1 MKTFKNTII
10 PREYRGSAIAIGNFD
25 GVHRGHQKVFKQ
37 AKKYAKKN
45 KIKFGVLTFTPL
57 PVMFFN
63 RNVKNCRLV
72 SENKKFQLFEKH
84 GVDFVINIKF
94 NKIFSKITAIEFVKN
109 IIFKKINPRLIFV
122 SNNFKFGNKRKGNV
136 HLLKKFS
143 KKYNYRLINILA
155 FKHNAKVVS
164 STLIIKSLKNG
175 NLDLANTLLSRTWF
189 IEGVVQKGEKIGK
202 KLGYPTCNIN
212 IKNYVLPKIGIYT
225 VKVLIGKNKKIWNGI
240 AYLGYRPTF
249 GGKEIMLEV
258 NIFGIKKNLYKKRL
272 KVYFLKFIRG
282 EQKFR
287 NSTNLMKQ
295 MNKDVIVAK
304 RSLKAKLVL

>member
-1 MKTFKNTII
+1 MRTFKNTII

-63 RNVKNCRLV
+63 RNIKNCRLI
-72 SENKKFQLFEKH
+72 SENMKFQLFEKH

-155 FKHNAKVVS
+155 FKHKAKVVS
-164 STLIIKSLKNG
+164 STLIRKSLKNG

-304 RSLKAKLVL
+304 KSLKAKLVL